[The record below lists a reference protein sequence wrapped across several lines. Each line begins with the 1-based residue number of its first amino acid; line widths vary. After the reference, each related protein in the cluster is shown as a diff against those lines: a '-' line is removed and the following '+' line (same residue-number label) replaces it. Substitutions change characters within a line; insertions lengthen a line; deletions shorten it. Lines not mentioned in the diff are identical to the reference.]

1 MDTTG
6 DERVRVRPRASL
18 GRAWLYSALV
28 AGVPLFGVL
37 YWISA
42 EQGNW
47 RRVLVVQ
54 VILVFVVAIVWTR
67 HAGAFAEVGERTVT
81 KQAFFGSSIVPR
93 DRIATARMMSTWRQ
107 GSSEAIPQLLL
118 LDADG
123 RTLLRM
129 DGTFWDADSMER
141 IARAVGVPIERDEAP
156 SATKEFLAENPT
168 AAYFYEGR
176 PWIAVLGIS
185 LAFAGAF
192 LVMSWIMY
200 AIGVPTVV
208 SLRL

>member
-6 DERVRVRPRASL
+6 DDRVRVRPRASL
-18 GRAWLYSALV
+18 GRAWLYSAIV

-54 VILVFVVAIVWTR
+54 VILVFAAALIWTR
-67 HAGAFAEVGERTVT
+67 HAGAFTEVGDTTVT

-118 LDADG
+118 QDARG
-123 RTLLRM
+123 HTLLRM
-129 DGTFWDADSMER
+129 DGTFWDADSMEQ
-141 IARAVGVPIERDEAP
+141 IARAVGVPIERDDAP
-156 SATKEFLAENPT
+156 SAAKEFLTDHPT

-176 PWIAVLGIS
+176 PWIPVLAIS
-185 LAFAGAF
+185 LESAGA
-192 LVMSWIMY
+192 SSI
-200 AIGVPTVV
+200 
-208 SLRL
+208 